1 MKRKLAIALASGVLA
16 TGIVGASTPAFA
28 AIDFETATW
37 SVGGINYEFENT
49 GADAYM
55 GSLQFMQ
62 TATQSNYEAYYAT
75 EFYVNNDSSG
85 NVNDDYAY
93 CLENLATEATDTA
106 TGDVTISCGEY
117 AWSVSDPDL
126 FASGST
132 RFYDDIPM
140 ARNVYVLENRG
151 TTDVDLGETYFYEY
165 LDNYNR
171 GASSENPTSCA
182 ALTAE
187 DHWLVSSDTDDS
199 MIIGF
204 AWQAHGSPAF
214 DATGEDCTSDSVYTY
229 LTDAILPAGKT
240 LTVMNFQYS
249 VDGGSTTEDMDA
261 AYAALL
267 PTMDMFE
274 ALDDT
279 LCRGI
284 EVGTQITGWGT
295 CAPAAPAAPAL
306 PDTGA
311 DTSVIGASVAIS
323 AGLLGAG
330 VLALIM
336 VRRRQSAQ

>member
-37 SVGGINYEFENT
+37 SVGGINYELENDNS
-49 GADAYM
+49 DAYM
-55 GSLQFMQ
+55 GALQYMQ
-62 TATQSNYEAYYAT
+62 TATQSNYEAYYGA
-75 EFYVNNDSSG
+75 EMYVNNDSSG
-85 NVNDDYAY
+85 DVDNDYPY
-93 CLENLATEATDTA
+93 CFEDLATQATDAA

-132 RFYDDIPM
+132 LFYNDIPM

-151 TTDVDLGETYFYEY
+151 TTDIDLGETYFYESM
-165 LDNYNR
+165 DNANK
-171 GASSENPTSCA
+171 GASSEDPTSCA

-187 DHWLVSSDTDDS
+187 DHWLVTSDTADS
-199 MIIGF
+199 MVLGY
-204 AWQAHGSPAF
+204 AWQAHG
-214 DATGEDCTSDSVYTY
+214 ATVWDSSGSDCIDTYTYAY
-229 LTDAILPAGKT
+229 LTDTILPAGKT

-261 AYAALL
+261 AYAVLL
-267 PTMDMFE
+267 PKMAMFD

-284 EVGTQITGWGT
+284 AGTEIAGWGT
-295 CAPAAPAAPAL
+295 CAAAAPAL

-330 VLALIM
+330 VLALVM
-336 VRRRQSAQ
+336 VRRRQSAK

>member
-1 MKRKLAIALASGVLA
+1 MNRKLAIALASGVLA

-28 AIDFETATW
+28 AIDFATATW
-37 SVGGINYEFENT
+37 SVGGINYELENS
-49 GADAYM
+49 GSDAYM

-62 TATQSNYEAYYAT
+62 TDTQSNYEANYGT
-75 EFYVNNDSSG
+75 QFYLNGTGSGDVNND
-85 NVNDDYAY
+85 YPY
-93 CLENLATEATDTA
+93 CFEDLATEATDAA

-132 RFYDDIPM
+132 LLYNDIPM

-151 TTDVDLGETYFYEY
+151 TTDIDLGGLYFNEEFS
-165 LDNYNR
+165 NYAR
-171 GASSENPTSCA
+171 GATSEDPTSCA

-187 DHWLVSSDTDDS
+187 DHWIVSSDSDDS

-204 AWQAHGSPAF
+204 AWQAHGATAF
-214 DATGEDCTSDSVYTY
+214 DASGEDSCDGYAYTY
-229 LTDAILPAGKT
+229 LTDTILPAGKT

-249 VDGGSTTEDMDA
+249 VDGGSSTADMNA

-267 PTMDMFE
+267 PTMAMFE

-284 EVGTQITGWGT
+284 EAGTEIAGWGT
-295 CAPAAPAAPAL
+295 CPAAAPAL

-311 DTSVIGASVAIS
+311 DTSAIGASVAIS

-330 VLALIM
+330 VLALVM
-336 VRRRQSAQ
+336 VRRRQSAK

>member
-28 AIDFETATW
+28 AIDFATATW
-37 SVGGINYEFENT
+37 SVGGINYEFEND
-49 GADAYM
+49 GSDAYM
-55 GSLQFMQ
+55 GALQYMQ
-62 TATQSNYEAYYAT
+62 TASQSNYEAFYGA
-75 EFYVNNDSSG
+75 EMYVNNDSSVDIDSG
-85 NVNDDYAY
+85 NPY
-93 CLENLATEATDTA
+93 CFEDLATESTDAA

-117 AWSVSDPDL
+117 AWSTNDPDL

-132 RFYDDIPM
+132 RLYNDIPM

-151 TTDVDLGETYFYEY
+151 TTDIDLGGLYFNEY
-165 LDNYNR
+165 FDNYNR
-171 GASSENPTSCA
+171 GASSENPTSCEF
-182 ALTAE
+182 LTAE

-214 DATGEDCTSDSVYTY
+214 DVTGEDCTSDSVHTY
-229 LTDAILPAGKT
+229 LTDTIIPAGKT
-240 LTVMNFQYS
+240 LTIMNFQYS
-249 VDGGSTTEDMDA
+249 VDGGSSTDDMNA

-284 EVGTQITGWGT
+284 EEETEIAGWGT
-295 CAPAAPAAPAL
+295 CAAAAPAL

-311 DTSVIGASVAIS
+311 DASVIGASVAIS

>member
-28 AIDFETATW
+28 AIDFATATW
-37 SVGGINYEFENT
+37 SVGGINYEFEST
-49 GADAYM
+49 GSDAYM
-55 GSLQFMQ
+55 GSLQYM
-62 TATQSNYEAYYAT
+62 TTDTQSNFEALYAAA
-75 EFYVNNDSSG
+75 FYVNEDGSG
-85 NVNDDYAY
+85 NVDRDYAF
-93 CLENLATEATDTA
+93 CFENLATEATDAA

-151 TTDVDLGETYFYEY
+151 TTDIDLGETYFYESLEY
-165 LDNYNR
+165 GNR
-171 GASSENPTSCA
+171 GATSENPTSCA

-187 DHWLVSSDTDDS
+187 DHWLVSSDSDDS
-199 MIIGF
+199 MVLGY
-204 AWQAHGSPAF
+204 AWQAHG
-214 DATGEDCTSDSVYTY
+214 ATAWDSSGEDSCANSSIYNY
-229 LTDAILPAGKT
+229 LTDTIIPAGKT

-249 VDGGSTTEDMDA
+249 VDGGSSTADMDA

-284 EVGTQITGWGT
+284 EAGTEIAGWGT
-295 CAPAAPAAPAL
+295 CVAPAPAL

-336 VRRRQSAQ
+336 VRRRPSAQ